1 MKTLRL
7 TLYTLLLA
15 GAASC
20 GTQADSKEAAT
31 EATLAVDG
39 TSADESVAAAPAADA
54 AIRLIN
60 TVYDRFV
67 FATDSDGRV
76 RPEDYFTAGALA
88 KLQADYTLD
97 YDEGPCYAFYALR
110 TEAQDSKTDDASS
123 AIISIEPAADGW
135 YVVSYS
141 DMGWPGKTR
150 VRVVDGKIDDYERME
165 P

>member
-1 MKTLRL
+1 MKALRL
-7 TLYTLLLA
+7 TLYAILLA

-20 GTQADSKEAAT
+20 GTQAGSKETAT
-31 EATLAVDG
+31 EATHADDG
-39 TSADESVAAAPAADA
+39 TPACESVAAAPAADA

-60 TVYDRFV
+60 TVYRHFV
-67 FATDSDGRV
+67 FATDSDGRA
-76 RPEDYFTAGALA
+76 RPEDYFTADALA

-97 YDEGPCYAFYALR
+97 CDEGPCYAFYALR
-110 TEAQDSKTDDASS
+110 TEAQDSKTDDDAS

-141 DMGWPGKTR
+141 DMGWSGKTR

>member
-1 MKTLRL
+1 MKIFKL
-7 TLYTLLLA
+7 TLYALLLA

-20 GTQADSKEAAT
+20 GTQADSKETAT
-31 EATLAVDG
+31 EATPAG
-39 TSADESVAAAPAADA
+39 ESVGAAPAADA
-54 AIRLIN
+54 DVRLIN
-60 TVYDRFV
+60 TVYRQFV
-67 FATDSDGRV
+67 FATDSDGRA
-76 RPEDYFTAGALA
+76 RPEDYFTADALA

-97 YDEGPCYAFYALR
+97 CDEGPCYAFYALR
-110 TEAQDSKTDDASS
+110 TEAQDSKTDDDAS

-141 DMGWPGKTR
+141 DMGWSGKTR